1 MKHDERTY
9 IPSCKRCGSLG
20 APCDIRAACA
30 LIDAHRQA
38 HKTHKTYYTPIKTN
52 TNTIQRG
59 LHQ

>member
-1 MKHDERTY
+1 MT
-9 IPSCKRCGSLG
+9 
-20 APCDIRAACA
+20 RATCA